1 MRARPRNSATAR
13 LAAQLR
19 RRRQRIA
26 ERPRLYTAI
35 TLLALALVAGMAW
48 PFVVAHLQAVA
59 VLDLVAD
66 KSVPEILRP
75 LIEQPVTTRELTLP
89 LASGPVRARLYLPRN
104 RPDAPALLVLHG
116 VHHLGIDEPRL
127 VAFASAMAAC
137 GLRVLTPELPDIK
150 DYHVGPNSIA
160 TIGESAVWL
169 AQPGPE
175 SLLPRK
181 QPRPVGVLGLSF
193 SGSLALLA
201 AANPQFSPSM
211 KFVVAVGSEDEMAR
225 VADYYR
231 TGVERRP
238 DGIIEQLPPHE
249 YGTLVMEYENLQDFV
264 PDPGDREPLRAV
276 LRAHLY
282 EDVTAEDA
290 ALARLTPAQ
299 RAEANH
305 LMDTTSSNTHR
316 LLAESNARHLQAMS
330 AISPHGRLAQLTV
343 PVYLLAG
350 EGDNIIPSAET
361 QWLETELSRKTL
373 KASLISPV
381 ISHLD
386 LDGAGPTFLDQ
397 LRLIHFFALILHA
410 AETH

>member
-1 MRARPRNSATAR
+1 MSKSAASRPSGTAR
-13 LAAQLR
+13 LAAKLR
-19 RRRQRIA
+19 RRREEIA
-26 ERPRLYTAI
+26 GRPRLYAAI
-35 TLLALALVAGMAW
+35 ALLVLALLAGLAW
-48 PFVVAHLQAVA
+48 PFLRAQMQAIA

-66 KSVPEILRP
+66 KSVPELLRP
-75 LIEQPVTTRELTLP
+75 VVTGPIATRELILP
-89 LASGPVRARLYLPRN
+89 LAGGAVRARLYLPRN
-104 RPDAPALLVLHG
+104 HPDAPVLLVLHG

-169 AQPGPE
+169 AE
-175 SLLPRK
+175 RNDN
-181 QPRPVGVLGLSF
+181 RAVGVLGLSF

-201 AANPQFSPSM
+201 AANPEFSPSM

-264 PDPGDREPLRAV
+264 PDPADREPLRAV

-299 RAEANH
+299 RDEANH

-316 LLAESNARHLQAMS
+316 SLAESNARHLQAMS
-330 AISPHGRLAQLTV
+330 AISPHGRLAQLPV

-361 QWLETELSRKTL
+361 QWLETELPRKTL

-397 LRLIHFFALILHA
+397 PRLIHFFALILHA

>member
-1 MRARPRNSATAR
+1 MPARPSISPTAR

-19 RRRQRIA
+19 RRRRRIA
-26 ERPRLYTAI
+26 ERPRLYAAI
-35 TLLALALVAGMAW
+35 TLLVLALLAGVAW
-48 PFVVAHLQAVA
+48 PFVLANLQAVA

-75 LIEQPVTTRELTLP
+75 LVSQPVATRELTLP
-89 LASGPVRARLYLPRN
+89 LASGPVRARLYLPKN
-104 RPDAPALLVLHG
+104 HPDAPALLVLHG

-169 AQPGPE
+169 AQRNPGPV
-175 SLLPRK
+175 SNGK
-181 QPRPVGVLGLSF
+181 KTHPVGVLGLSF
-193 SGSLALLA
+193 SGSLALLT
-201 AANPQFSPSM
+201 AANPKFGPSI
-211 KFVVAVGSEDEMAR
+211 KFIVAVGSEDEMAR

-238 DGIIEQLPPHE
+238 DGTIEQLPPHE
-249 YGTLVMEYENLQDFV
+249 YGTLVMEYENLQDFA
-264 PDPGDREPLRAV
+264 PAADLEPLRAV

-290 ALARLTPAQ
+290 ALARLAPAQ
-299 RAEANH
+299 RAEAKQ
-305 LMDTTSSNTHR
+305 LMDTTSSHTR
-316 LLAESNARHLQAMS
+316 ELLAESNAGHLQAM
-330 AISPHGRLAQLTV
+330 AVVSPHGHLAHLTT

-361 QWLETELSRKTL
+361 QWLEMELPHKTL

-397 LRLIHFFALILHA
+397 LHLIHFFALILHA
-410 AETH
+410 AESR

>member
-1 MRARPRNSATAR
+1 MPARPHNSATVR
-13 LAAQLR
+13 LATQLLR
-19 RRRQRIA
+19 RRRRIA
-26 ERPRLYTAI
+26 EQPRLHAAI
-35 TLLALALVAGMAW
+35 FILVLALLAGLSW
-48 PFVVAHLQAVA
+48 PFVVTHLQAMA

-66 KSVPEILRP
+66 KSVPELLRP
-75 LIEQPVTTRELTLP
+75 VVTGPVVTREVILP
-89 LASGPVRARLYLPRN
+89 LADGPVRARLYVPRN
-104 RPDAPALLVLHG
+104 HLNAPALLVLHG

-150 DYHVGPNSIA
+150 DYHVGSNSIA

-169 AQPGPE
+169 AQHNGGH
-175 SLLPRK
+175 
-181 QPRPVGVLGLSF
+181 PVGVFGLSF

-201 AANPQFSPSM
+201 AAEPEFSPSM
-211 KFVVAVGSEDEMAR
+211 KFVVAVGSEDEMVR

-238 DGIIEQLPPHE
+238 DGTIEQLPPHE

-264 PDPGDREPLRAV
+264 PNPADIEPLRAV

-299 RAEANH
+299 RAQAKQ

-316 LLAESNARHLQAMS
+316 LLSQSNARHLQAMA
-330 AISPHGRLAQLTV
+330 AISPHGHLAALTV

-361 QWLETELSRKTL
+361 QWLETELPRKKL
-373 KASLISPV
+373 AAVLISPV

-386 LDGAGPTFLDQ
+386 LDGAGPTLLDQ
-397 LRLIHFFALILHA
+397 LHLVQFFALILHA
-410 AETH
+410 AEAH